1 MSITSLY
8 SRLKALAS
16 RIPTVLITVIVLALM
31 LILVLNIYRYRQNQA
46 QIKID
51 LAAYTTP
58 RGVIYDSNDIVLA
71 ENTVAYEIWAEVHRI
86 KEIPFELLYEM
97 RTSLGLKLA
106 NAESRIKRAQF
117 DRHPYRTIILERNIP
132 AKQVELISQ
141 TLAGST
147 HDGIFLH
154 EVPARDYPKPYLAPE
169 VIGIAGDQQHGL
181 SGIEYALDS
190 HLSEGNYL
198 QLTLDSAIQQNL
210 KIAINKLI
218 AATQATSARAMIVRR
233 DGAIVAMAQY
243 PTFNPK
249 DKSTIDARSI
259 NSSITRDVYEP
270 GRVITPLIWAAAIDQ
285 QLIAKD
291 DYYDTNNGVW
301 RYKNKIYRDA
311 APCSHALSSTEAIRT
326 HSNIAAAKVALKVG
340 ADNLYRILRSWGIG
354 YKTGIELQGE
364 SAGLLSCA
372 RSWSEITLTQLAI
385 GYESAWTVAQI
396 ARAYTGVVNDGLM
409 PPLRLLKQQTDKK
422 STRVLKPATA
432 SWLISVLDEGQLGYN
447 AIRQINS
454 SAMMAREGHYR
465 DNEITQTHIGFF
477 PANVPQFTVVIQLE
491 RPTRLRPH
499 FGNSQRIIAP
509 VYDVLV
515 NKIKL
520 RKS

>member
-1 MSITSLY
+1 MNILALY
-8 SRLKALAS
+8 SRLK
-16 RIPTVLITVIVLALM
+16 VLVFRTPKTLVVVIVIALTLAF
-31 LILVLNIYRYRQNQA
+31 VLHIYKFRQIQA

-51 LAAYTTP
+51 LAAPTTP
-58 RGVIYDSNDIVLA
+58 RGLIYDSNNLVLA

-86 KEIPFELLYEM
+86 KKIPFELFYEM
-97 RTSLGLKLA
+97 RTSFGLKLA

-141 TLAGST
+141 TLLRFT
-147 HDGIFLH
+147 HTGIFLH
-154 EVPARDYPKPYLAPE
+154 EVPARDYPQPQLAPE
-169 VIGIAGDQQHGL
+169 VIGIAGDKQHGL

-198 QLTLDSAIQQNL
+198 QLTLDSVIQQNL
-210 KIAINKLI
+210 KIAIGKLI
-218 AATQATSARAMIVRR
+218 TSTKSTSARAMIVRR

-243 PTFNPK
+243 PTFDPENK
-249 DKSTIDARSI
+249 DTIDGTSI

-291 DYYDTNNGVW
+291 DYYDTNNGIW
-301 RYKNKIYRDA
+301 RYKNKTYRDA
-311 APCSHALSSTEAIRT
+311 APCSHALSTKEAIAT
-326 HSNIAAAKVALKVG
+326 NSNIATAKVAIKVG
-340 ADNLYRILRSWGIG
+340 ADNLYKILRSWGIG

-364 SAGLLSCA
+364 SIGLLSCA
-372 RSWSEITLTQLAI
+372 RSWSETTLTQLAI

-396 ARAYTGVVNDGLM
+396 ARAYTAIANGGVM
-409 PPLRLLKQQTDKK
+409 PPLMLIEQQSDKE
-422 STRVLKPATA
+422 STHVIKPATA
-432 SWLISVLDEGQLGYN
+432 SWLISVLDEGQQGYN
-447 AIRQINS
+447 AIRQLNS
-454 SAMMAREGHYR
+454 SVMIAREGHYR

-499 FGNSQRIIAP
+499 FGHSQRIIAP
-509 VYDVLV
+509 VYDALA
-515 NKIKL
+515 NKN
-520 RKS
+520 